1 MKQELIKRLKTGV
14 PGLDSLVNGGI
25 PENSLVLLTGST
37 GTGKTTLAMQFL
49 IEGIRHGEPGIY
61 VSLEEAEE
69 KTLLQMKLL
78 GWPVDEYKAKGMLL
92 VSQPELYDFDKLIN
106 HIEDNVRKM
115 KAKRLVLDSVSIISL
130 YFQDRFKVRRAILDL
145 ERTLKKLDC
154 TTIAISEMP
163 ENSSAISL
171 YEVEEFV
178 VDGVILMHF
187 IRRENVFTRAIS
199 IRKMRGSEHS
209 LKIHPLKIKSE
220 EGIVVYPE

>member
-115 KAKRLVLDSVSIISL
+115 KAK
-130 YFQDRFKVRRAILDL
+130 
-145 ERTLKKLDC
+145 LKQ
-154 TTIAISEMP
+154 
-163 ENSSAISL
+163 
-171 YEVEEFV
+171 
-178 VDGVILMHF
+178 
-187 IRRENVFTRAIS
+187 R
-199 IRKMRGSEHS
+199 
-209 LKIHPLKIKSE
+209 
-220 EGIVVYPE
+220 

>member
-145 ERTLKKLDC
+145 EKTLKKFYF
-154 TTIAISEMP
+154 TTISIS
-163 ENSSAISL
+163 
-171 YEVEEFV
+171 
-178 VDGVILMHF
+178 
-187 IRRENVFTRAIS
+187 
-199 IRKMRGSEHS
+199 
-209 LKIHPLKIKSE
+209 
-220 EGIVVYPE
+220 